1 MNRILAP
8 AAAALVV
15 AFATAAEAVPVRYTS
30 AWFFGDSLTDP
41 GNLFAATGGAI
52 PGDPHFQGRTSNGRV
67 WAEHVAD
74 DFAAKGRPTGN
85 FAYAFGNAVEND
97 DMPEL
102 PLQVPD
108 LPDQIADF
116 ATASAG
122 RLGDRPLATLWFGS
136 NDIFDAIRDDPTP
149 SSVGAVAFAAAN
161 AVANGITTLSGLGID
176 DYLVFNVPAL
186 ELTPRFALL
195 APPEAAALAGFAA
208 DTFNATLAA
217 RLAGFDPGTRIA
229 TFDVHALTEAL
240 AADPAAFGLADAT
253 NPCFIPPDGPVCTPG
268 QALER
273 AFFDPVHPNS
283 AVHEAIADRVRA
295 QVAPVP
301 LPAPALLLLAG
312 LAGLAAVARRR
323 A

>member
-1 MNRILAP
+1 MIRILSP
-8 AAAALVV
+8 AAAALVLF
-15 AFATAAEAVPVRYTS
+15 AATAAEAVPVRYSS
-30 AWFFGDSLTDP
+30 AWFFGDSLSDP
-41 GNLFAATGGAI
+41 GNLFARIGV
-52 PGDPHFQGRTSNGRV
+52 PGSPYFEGRTSNGRV

-102 PLQVPD
+102 PIQVPD

-122 RLGDRPLATLWFGS
+122 SLGHRPLATLWFGA
-136 NDIFDAIRDDPTP
+136 NDIFDAIRDAPASAPT
-149 SSVGAVAFAAAN
+149 VAFNAAN
-161 AVANGITTLSGLGID
+161 AVADGIATLSGLGVD
-176 DYLVFNVPAL
+176 DFLVFNLPPL
-186 ELTPRFALL
+186 ELTPRFALF

-217 RLAGFDPGTRIA
+217 RLAGFDPGTRIT
-229 TFDVHALTEAL
+229 TFDVHSLLEDL
-240 AADPAAFGLADAT
+240 VADPAAFGLADAT
-253 NPCFIPPDGPVCTPG
+253 NPCFIPETGTLCTPA

-283 AVHEAIADRVRA
+283 VVHEAIADRVRA
-295 QVAPVP
+295 EVAPVP